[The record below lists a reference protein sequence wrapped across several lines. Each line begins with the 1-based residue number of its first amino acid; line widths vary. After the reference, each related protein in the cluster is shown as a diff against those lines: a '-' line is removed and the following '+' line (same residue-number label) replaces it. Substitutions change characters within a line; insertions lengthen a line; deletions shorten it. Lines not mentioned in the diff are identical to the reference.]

1 MIIDSGRPIRR
12 SRLGQAGYYL
22 WGVFTSSAV
31 LAIILAI
38 WQIAAQQLGA
48 LVLPEPLAV
57 FKAMGTILQNFSAH
71 EIPLTLYRA
80 SVGISAALAIGI
92 SLGLLAGSFKSLG
105 LFFRPCISVLL
116 GMPPIIWVVLALF
129 WFGMGSQSS
138 IFTIIITAIPLTF
151 AAAMRGMMTVDEGLK
166 EMLEVYK
173 VSYGKKLKH
182 LYFPHLLNHL
192 LPAVSVALGTGIK
205 VAIMAELLG
214 ANDGM
219 GAQLAMA
226 RSMLDTETVLAY
238 VMVIL
243 GMIFIVE
250 YLIIEPLRIIFM
262 PWEQ

>member
-1 MIIDSGRPIRR
+1 MILDSGRPLRR
-12 SRLGQAGYYL
+12 SRLGQAGFYL
-22 WGVFTSSAV
+22 WGAFTSAAV
-31 LAIILAI
+31 LAIILAV
-38 WQIAAQQLGA
+38 WQIAAKQLGA

-57 FKAMGTILQNFSAH
+57 FKAAQNVMENFSIH
-71 EIPLTLYRA
+71 EIPITLYRA
-80 SVGISAALAIGI
+80 GIGI
-92 SLGLLAGSFKSLG
+92 TVALLIVMSLGLLAGSFKSLA

-129 WFGMGSQSS
+129 WFGMGSQSA

-166 EMLEVYK
+166 EMLDVYK
-173 VSYGKKLKH
+173 VSFFKKIRN

-192 LPAVSVALGTGIK
+192 LPAISVALGTGIK
-205 VAIMAELLG
+205 IAIMAELLG
-214 ANDGM
+214 ANNGM

-238 VMVIL
+238 VMLIL

>member
-1 MIIDSGRPIRR
+1 MILDSSRPLRR
-12 SRLGQAGYYL
+12 NGVAQAGYYL
-22 WGVFTSSAV
+22 WGAFSSGAV

-38 WQIAAQQLGA
+38 WQIAANHLGP

-57 FKAMGTILQNFSAH
+57 FKTVGIILQNLSAH
-71 EIPLTLYRA
+71 DIPITIYRA
-80 SVGISAALAIGI
+80 SVGIATALVIGI

-129 WFGMGSQSS
+129 WFGMGSQSA
-138 IFTIIITAIPLTF
+138 IFTIIITVIPLTF
-151 AAAMRGMMTVDEGLK
+151 AAAMRGMLSVDEGLK
-166 EMLEVYK
+166 EMLDVYR
-173 VSYGKKLKH
+173 VSFSKQLKN

-205 VAIMAELLG
+205 IAIMAELLG
-214 ANDGM
+214 ANNGL

-226 RSMLDTETVLAY
+226 RAMLDTETVLAY
-238 VMVIL
+238 VVVIL